1 MKVFGCVAYNMIK
14 DPSRRDKLASKA
26 AKCVFLGYSENVKA
40 LKLYDLAANKTVTG
54 VHARFHETE
63 FLGERAK
70 IDDYV
75 VTRDDDDD
83 EEEIDTSDDS
93 DGRDAGH
100 AAWVSTQETN
110 DTPDETKDCLPPD
123 HETVTLAFDGL
134 EIACAAFPSP
144 DDVPQSHKEAMA
156 RDPSTGSMRMSQE
169 AHATKIIERLGLS
182 NSCPHMT
189 PAVAEHEDL
198 WFDDMQPKV
207 DQSVY
212 RSMVGTS
219 CT

>member
-54 VHARFHETE
+54 VHVRFHETE

-83 EEEIDTSDDS
+83 EEIDTSDES
-93 DGRDAGH
+93 AH
-100 AAWVSTQETN
+100 
-110 DTPDETKDCLPPD
+110 TK
-123 HETVTLAFDGL
+123 
-134 EIACAAFPSP
+134 
-144 DDVPQSHKEAMA
+144 
-156 RDPSTGSMRMSQE
+156 PSTTPAATPRHQVKTPRM
-169 AHATKIIERLGLS
+169 TLRLG
-182 NSCPHMT
+182 T
-189 PAVAEHEDL
+189 PRQQASSAAVA
-198 WFDDMQPKV
+198 P
-207 DQSVY
+207 
-212 RSMVGTS
+212 TS
-219 CT
+219 HFRIPSLQRTIAAIKLTTKTSPADKQ

>member
-26 AKCVFLGYSENVKA
+26 AKCVFLGYSKNVKA
-40 LKLYDLAANKTVTG
+40 LELYDLAANKSVTG
-54 VHARFHETE
+54 FHVRFHETE

-83 EEEIDTSDDS
+83 EEDDEIDTSDDS
-93 DGRDAGH
+93 DERDAGH

-134 EIACAAFPSP
+134 EIPCAAFPSP
-144 DDVPQSHKEAMA
+144 DNALQMISTYIDVFTVVAKTAGA
-156 RDPSTGSMRMSQE
+156 VD
-169 AHATKIIERLGLS
+169 AIINQVECKLKLKGQGEL
-182 NSCPHMT
+182 HY
-189 PAVAEHEDL
+189 L
-198 WFDDMQPKV
+198 
-207 DQSVY
+207 
-212 RSMVGTS
+212 
-219 CT
+219 